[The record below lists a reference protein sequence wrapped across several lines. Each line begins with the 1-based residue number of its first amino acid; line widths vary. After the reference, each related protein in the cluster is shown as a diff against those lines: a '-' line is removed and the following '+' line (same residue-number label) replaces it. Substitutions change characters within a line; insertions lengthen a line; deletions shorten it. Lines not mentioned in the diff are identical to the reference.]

1 MLCRLYPDTLGLK
14 LTITSTATVELNCCI
29 YKLWTEV
36 YCSTNWWMEHQW
48 CGHRRA
54 IATFSH
60 SDKVSSIALLIS
72 DDLQNHVSQNG
83 ARLQFIWRETGWDR
97 GTGCVATLSVC
108 RSMLPT
114 NGNLAYIL
122 EQAVRLGGHHNMPPP
137 RDLDFW
143 LFDLEVG
150 VGVACDLG
158 YPCAKFRLPRPFGFR
173 VRADVRD
180 IRQTDGRQT
189 PITA

>member
-1 MLCRLYPDTLGLK
+1 
-14 LTITSTATVELNCCI
+14 
-29 YKLWTEV
+29 
-36 YCSTNWWMEHQW
+36 MEHVFILYDA
-48 CGHRRA
+48 RR
-54 IATFSH
+54 
-60 SDKVSSIALLIS
+60 
-72 DDLQNHVSQNG
+72 G
-83 ARLQFIWRETGWDR
+83 GDR

-150 VGVACDLG
+150 VGVACDL

-180 IRQTDGRQT
+180 IRQTDRRRRSPLNAPAPPPLRGGGIITEWQQYFQRHRRHGARAALLRQLSFLLNY
-189 PITA
+189 

>member
-1 MLCRLYPDTLGLK
+1 
-14 LTITSTATVELNCCI
+14 
-29 YKLWTEV
+29 
-36 YCSTNWWMEHQW
+36 MEHVFILYDA
-48 CGHRRA
+48 RR
-54 IATFSH
+54 
-60 SDKVSSIALLIS
+60 
-72 DDLQNHVSQNG
+72 G
-83 ARLQFIWRETGWDR
+83 GDR

-150 VGVACDLG
+150 VGVACDL

-180 IRQTDGRQT
+180 IRQTDRRRRSPLNAPAPPPTGRGHNNWV
-189 PITA
+189 TAIFSTTSSTWSTRGPFATAELLVKLLNEQLHFGLRFLEFMHENYK